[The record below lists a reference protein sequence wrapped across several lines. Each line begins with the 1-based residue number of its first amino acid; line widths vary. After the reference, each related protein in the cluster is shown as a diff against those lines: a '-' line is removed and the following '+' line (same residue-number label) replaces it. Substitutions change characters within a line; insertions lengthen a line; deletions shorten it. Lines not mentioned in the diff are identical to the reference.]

1 MLPPMSWRDLQRR
14 AGWIAVSLAAAT
26 LVVASFVPA
35 FELAIEAS
43 IGAGADQEGFR
54 YDRRFS
60 MALDLAPVGVL
71 PVVAAIFAVVAGVFG
86 AIRRPPPW
94 LVVTTFVVAAALVL
108 LVFDT
113 EDKRLQWAGSHGVVG
128 YESDNGGPLLGPGL
142 DDLHAEAEASPEA
155 QRPGWELVG
164 GEHGYASRGLVS
176 WRVFLWSTL
185 ALVWLSG
192 YQLARLRLRPV
203 ASVVLVAGVS
213 LLVTVWLVL
222 RALTRLQ

>member
-1 MLPPMSWRDLQRR
+1 MSWRDLQRR
-14 AGWIAVSLAAAT
+14 AGWIAIALAAAA
-26 LVVASFVPA
+26 LVVACFVPA
-35 FELAIEAS
+35 FEIAIEAS
-43 IGAGADQEGFR
+43 IGAGADQIGFR
-54 YDRRFS
+54 YDRS
-60 MALDLAPVGVL
+60 LSIPLDAAPFGLL
-71 PVVAAIFAVVAGVFG
+71 PVAAGLALVALGALG

-94 LVVTTFVVAAALVL
+94 LVVTAFVVALGLAL

-113 EDKRLQWAGSHGVVG
+113 EDQRLQWVEEGGVVG

-164 GEHGYASRGLVS
+164 GEHGFSSRGLAP

-185 ALVWLSG
+185 VLAWLTG
-192 YQLARLRLRPV
+192 YQLARLRLRPLPS
-203 ASVVLVAGVS
+203 ALLVAGVS
-213 LLVTVWLVL
+213 AVVTVWLVL